1 VGNKETDT
9 GPVVGRAVERG
20 SPVVRASDL
29 FGPRL
34 RALRV
39 ARALSLSEFARRLY
53 YSKGYVSRIE
63 TGKARPS
70 LEFAR
75 RCDAELDTDGA
86 LATLVVAT
94 STEREPEPEDDGG
107 RLMALAPDGARA
119 DRPGGTTE
127 HGGR

>member
-1 VGNKETDT
+1 
-9 GPVVGRAVERG
+9 
-20 SPVVRASDL
+20 VVRASDL

-34 RALRV
+34 RSLRV

-75 RCDAELDTDGA
+75 RCDAELGTGGA

-94 STEREPEPEDDGG
+94 SAAQEPGPEREDDGV
-107 RLMALAPDGARA
+107 RLMAMAPDGAGPVVPVGPRN
-119 DRPGGTTE
+119 D
-127 HGGR
+127 GR